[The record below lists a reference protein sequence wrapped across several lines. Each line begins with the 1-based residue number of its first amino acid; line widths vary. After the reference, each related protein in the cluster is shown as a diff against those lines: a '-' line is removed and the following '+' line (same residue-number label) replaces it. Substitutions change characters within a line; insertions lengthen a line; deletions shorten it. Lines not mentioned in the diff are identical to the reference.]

1 MCGMCVLAVDQNS
14 KDYCNLPKLREEFA
28 SLRINL
34 NYLKWCQE
42 KKRKKNFKNTKREFY
57 YTASDSAPRT
67 CLNLCN
73 LSVDIS
79 VHFITYFVFE
89 YKLRI
94 YHYKTNLI
102 TIIMVIL
109 FFTDTKNSAG
119 LVGCIE
125 EVSHNAIAIY
135 WNPLESPAKVSF
147 MILFLIQTR
156 VRDAYTSISYIYRRQ

>member
-1 MCGMCVLAVDQNS
+1 MTWRGA
-14 KDYCNLPKLREEFA
+14 R
-28 SLRINL
+28 
-34 NYLKWCQE
+34 E
-42 KKRKKNFKNTKREFY
+42 KKRKKKFLKKKTKLEFY
-57 YTASDSAPRT
+57 YTAASDSAPRT

-73 LSVDIS
+73 LFVDIS
-79 VHFITYFVFE
+79 IHFITYFVFRT
-89 YKLRI
+89 YINRVYT